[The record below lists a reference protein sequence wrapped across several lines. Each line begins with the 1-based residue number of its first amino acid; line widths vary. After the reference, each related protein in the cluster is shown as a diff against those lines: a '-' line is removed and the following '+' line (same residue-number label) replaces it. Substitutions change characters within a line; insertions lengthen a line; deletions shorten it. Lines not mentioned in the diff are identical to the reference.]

1 MEVLG
6 VLFGPLMR
14 IAYNITKNYGLAIIL
29 FTVFTKIIL
38 MPISVWVQKNSIK
51 MVEMQPDI
59 NRLKIN
65 YFGDKDMI
73 ADEQS
78 KLFKQ
83 KKYSPLASLIP
94 LILQI
99 VLLMGVIEVIYHPLT
114 YVLNI
119 NENDVNKMN
128 EVTLDLDGDINS
140 ESSSLE
146 LYTIEKIQNGFENNY
161 QEIDGA
167 NLDEIK
173 AFNMNFLGFDLS
185 WITIERLGITIL
197 VPILAGLSSLI
208 MSFEQNRANVLQSE
222 QGKLNK
228 YGMLILSVALSL
240 YLGSFVP
247 SGVALYWVISNII
260 AILTLY
266 GLNMAINPKK
276 YVDYE
281 ALESTTKELKELE
294 SASKKQKRKYN
305 DPLKK
310 REKEDYDRFF
320 SIDNKHLVFYS
331 ESNGFYKYYA
341 GTIGYILERTNIPI
355 HYITSD
361 PNDNIFEM
369 AKDNEQI
376 QAYFIEENKL
386 IPLMMKMDADIVA
399 MTMPDL
405 ENYHIKRSYVKK
417 DIEYIYIPHGIGSHN
432 MLMRSHSLDHYDTLF
447 AASTW
452 QRKEEEETQEVYGLK
467 KKTILDTGLPLLDDM
482 IKAYE
487 ASKSQNKEKMVLIAP
502 SWQKDNIVDSCL
514 DDLLESLRGNGY
526 KVIVRP
532 HPQHVRHMPERME
545 QLKEKFK
552 NDDDVEIQT
561 DFSNTN
567 TVFEA
572 DLLITDWSD
581 IGTEYIFTTL
591 KPVIYVDTPMKVM
604 NPEWQ
609 KIKEVPLNI
618 WIREYAGKVLKLDEV
633 NKANE
638 YVQYLLEHKDDYRDK
653 IEKLRND
660 NVYNIGTSGEV
671 GARYIIERVFEKIR
685 KNDEK

>member
-1 MEVLG
+1 M
-6 VLFGPLMR
+6 
-14 IAYNITKNYGLAIIL
+14 
-29 FTVFTKIIL
+29 
-38 MPISVWVQKNSIK
+38 
-51 MVEMQPDI
+51 
-59 NRLKIN
+59 
-65 YFGDKDMI
+65 
-73 ADEQS
+73 
-78 KLFKQ
+78 
-83 KKYSPLASLIP
+83 
-94 LILQI
+94 
-99 VLLMGVIEVIYHPLT
+99 
-114 YVLNI
+114 
-119 NENDVNKMN
+119 
-128 EVTLDLDGDINS
+128 
-140 ESSSLE
+140 
-146 LYTIEKIQNGFENNY
+146 
-161 QEIDGA
+161 
-167 NLDEIK
+167 
-173 AFNMNFLGFDLS
+173 
-185 WITIERLGITIL
+185 
-197 VPILAGLSSLI
+197 
-208 MSFEQNRANVLQSE
+208 
-222 QGKLNK
+222 
-228 YGMLILSVALSL
+228 
-240 YLGSFVP
+240 P

-281 ALESTTKELKELE
+281 ALETTTKELKELE

-341 GTIGYILERTNIPI
+341 GTIEYILERTNIPI

-618 WIREYAGKVLKLDEV
+618 WIREYAGKVLKLDEI

-653 IEKLRND
+653 LEKLRND

-685 KNDEK
+685 NGNEK